1 MFHEDVQMVGG
12 DTQQHVSTDD
22 VRQITTS
29 DYPYGIFRL
38 FLVIVYIH
46 IVSKV
51 NVKASLFAMQWLS
64 LLARALCSTFCRGRV
79 KTQVLDFKEIVNTV
93 K

>member
-1 MFHEDVQMVGG
+1 MVGG
-12 DTQQHVSTDD
+12 DTQQHVPTDD

-46 IVSKV
+46 IVSTF
-51 NVKASLFAMQWLS
+51 NVKASLFAM
-64 LLARALCSTFCRGRV
+64 
-79 KTQVLDFKEIVNTV
+79 
-93 K
+93 

>member
-1 MFHEDVQMVGG
+1 MVGG
-12 DTQQHVSTDD
+12 DTQQCVPTDD

-46 IVSKV
+46 IVSKY
-51 NVKASLFAMQWLS
+51 NVKHPFSQ
-64 LLARALCSTFCRGRV
+64 CNGHRG
-79 KTQVLDFKEIVNTV
+79 
-93 K
+93 

>member
-1 MFHEDVQMVGG
+1 MVGG
-12 DTQQHVSTDD
+12 DTQQYVPPND

-38 FLVIVYIH
+38 FLVIVYNH

-51 NVKASLFAMQWLS
+51 NVKASLFAM
-64 LLARALCSTFCRGRV
+64 
-79 KTQVLDFKEIVNTV
+79 
-93 K
+93 